1 MADSDTAER
10 AVCLTAIIRKDQTE
24 DNLISNKIC
33 KVSRKLTM
41 ADILDGAVADIVDG
55 AVADI
60 LDGAVADIVDGAV
73 ADIVDGAV
81 ADILDGAVA
90 DILDGAVA
98 NIVDGADLRIDDEV
112 NYALDHNNFSCKLYE
127 NENSTITFT
136 VDPNETFATYCAAT
150 GTEKDASL
158 CNQFRVMLPI
168 CVACRN
174 MNKPARKRKP
184 IK

>member
-41 ADILDGAVADIVDG
+41 ADIL
-55 AVADI
+55 
-60 LDGAVADIVDGAV
+60 DGAV